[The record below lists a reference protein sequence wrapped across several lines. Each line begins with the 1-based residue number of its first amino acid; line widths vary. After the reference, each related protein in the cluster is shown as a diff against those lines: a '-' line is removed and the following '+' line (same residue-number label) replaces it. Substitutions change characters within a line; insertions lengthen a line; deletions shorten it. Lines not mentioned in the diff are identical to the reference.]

1 MIKDLE
7 DAIGY
12 RFQNITLLQNAL
24 THSSYANERWH
35 DSLKSNERLEFFPLL
50 RRAFPLIYIWRLQ
63 VQLSRF
69 YLPSL
74 AAFTVCR

>member
-12 RFQNITLLQNAL
+12 RFRNITLLQNAL

-35 DSLKSNERLEFFPLL
+35 NSLLSNERLEFLGDAIL
-50 RRAFPLIYIWRLQ
+50 GM
-63 VQLSRF
+63 
-69 YLPSL
+69 
-74 AAFTVCR
+74 TVARY